1 MCNDG
6 TSSKAEL
13 RFVGHELE
21 PSKKEETDQLT
32 KDATSGSCVVPIG
45 CAFLCRYSRPL
56 LQAQPPSVRSVSAGA
71 LCACVSVPVFLDR
84 SGLCRGAMQA
94 ESKPRTVLK
103 RPFSLV
109 QSKCVSVYSD
119 LFPGVAFCPWA
130 AATTCEEV
138 TYTFETD
145 TDCGKIE
152 GSSFVVKR
160 CAKSNAEVVDYLKV
174 CHVLQFCMRGSG
186 MFLVYRLRC
195 LGCVLVDAQKQSLGA
210 NLKPDNCKLAW
221 LAACATFPL
230 PGVVVVPK
238 RIQCN
243 KEMCNQ
249 GPFYSNCGK
258 SPLHGS

>member
-1 MCNDG
+1 M
-6 TSSKAEL
+6 S
-13 RFVGHELE
+13 
-21 PSKKEETDQLT
+21 
-32 KDATSGSCVVPIG
+32 SGSCVVTIG
-45 CAFLCRYSRPL
+45 CAFLCRYCRPL
-56 LQAQPPSVRSVSAGA
+56 LQAQPPSVRSVSAEA
-71 LCACVSVPVFLDR
+71 LCARVLFLSSSIGLAWLPPRYLSSEQAAPVLR
-84 SGLCRGAMQA
+84 RQ
-94 ESKPRTVLK
+94 
-103 RPFSLV
+103 FSLV
-109 QSKCVSVYSD
+109 GSKCANVYSD

-130 AATTCEEV
+130 ATMCEEV

-174 CHVLQFCMRGSG
+174 CHVLQFCMRGSR
-186 MFLVYRLRC
+186 MFLVYRLTG
-195 LGCVLVDAQKQSLGA
+195 LGCVLLDAQKQSLGA
-210 NLKPDNCKLAW
+210 NLNPDNCKLAW

-238 RIQCN
+238 SIQCN

-258 SPLHGS
+258 GVSPLH